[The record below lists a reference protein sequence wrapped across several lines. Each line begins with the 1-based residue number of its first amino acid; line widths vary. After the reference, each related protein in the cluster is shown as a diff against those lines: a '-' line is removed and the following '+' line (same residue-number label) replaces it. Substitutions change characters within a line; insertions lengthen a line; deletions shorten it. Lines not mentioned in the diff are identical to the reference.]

1 MLPTLWVGL
10 LCLACGAP
18 PPAPVL
24 ELPSRPSDAQGGSQV
39 AREIRALDVD
49 AREERI
55 YAEVSKGNVPS
66 WLRRMEPVEIT
77 GVVGG
82 REHRVTFWVTPDYL
96 AIGSDEDFLLIPLS
110 GQTGQR
116 IADLVGCSLPTRRMV
131 DAIWASAQVR
141 LIPIRIQPDDSMR
154 TVRYFERHND
164 LLRGQRHVYDVRPGA
179 FVAGHKVDVVISP
192 ILAEKPGNVA
202 LYGWHAL
209 DGRPV
214 QPLYTH
220 REDGQVVFSHGIRLV
235 DRSILV
241 NGVGMELA
249 QVLSDPELAGLLSDE
264 GVIARAS
271 YPVQRP

>member
-1 MLPTLWVGL
+1 MG
-10 LCLACGAP
+10 CGAP

-24 ELPSRPSDAQGGSQV
+24 DLPSRPRNALGGSQV
-39 AREIRALDVD
+39 AREIRTLDVS

-55 YAEVSKGNVPS
+55 YEEVSKGNVPS

-77 GVVGG
+77 GMARG

-96 AIGSDEDFLLIPLS
+96 AVGSDEDFLFIPLS

-131 DAIWASAQVR
+131 DAVWASARFR
-141 LIPIRIQPDDSMR
+141 LTPIRIQPDDSMR

-164 LLRGQRHVYDVRPGA
+164 LLRGQRHVYRVPPGA

-214 QPLYTH
+214 QPLYTD

-241 NGVGMELA
+241 NGVGMEVA

-264 GVIARAS
+264 GVIAGAS
-271 YPVQRP
+271 YPVQRPQR

>member
-1 MLPTLWVGL
+1 
-10 LCLACGAP
+10 
-18 PPAPVL
+18 VL
-24 ELPSRPSDAQGGSQV
+24 ELPSRPSDALGGSQI

-55 YAEVSKGNVPS
+55 YAEVSRGNMPS

-77 GVVGG
+77 GEVGG

-96 AIGSDEDFLLIPLS
+96 TVGSDEDFLLIPLS
-110 GQTGQR
+110 GRTGQR
-116 IADLVGCSLPTRRMV
+116 IADLFGCSLPTRRMV
-131 DAIWASAQVR
+131 DAVWAAAQVR

-154 TVRYFERHND
+154 TVRYFERHNH
-164 LLRGQRHVYDVRPGA
+164 LLRGQQHVYDVSPGA
-179 FVAGHKVDVVISP
+179 FVAGHKVDVVVSP

-202 LYGWHAL
+202 LYGWHGL

-220 REDGQVVFSHGIRLV
+220 SEDGQVVFSQGIRLV
-235 DRSILV
+235 NRSILV
-241 NGVGMELA
+241 NGVEMELP

-264 GVIARAS
+264 GVIAEPR
-271 YPVQRP
+271 YPVQRPQQ